1 MKKILI
7 NLFLFISLFAVNIT
21 YAEVNNNNN
30 TVIAT
35 GYGISYDASLN
46 NAFRDAIKQFVG
58 IVLDSETILANN
70 EIIKDEILTLS
81 NGNIESYEV
90 INKTEED
97 GLFIVE
103 IKAIVKNRN
112 IQNKISE
119 KISLSTNTQLDTN
132 KIAEVITKRD
142 TELDQKVLFE
152 KYVTSFFKDNYD
164 NLLYI
169 NNITLDVKEDSY
181 RDNKV
186 DYNLS
191 FSVNFDIQ
199 KYKEAITTLKE
210 NLNNIGITHHKRFF
224 INDAAI
230 HNDYLDQRHFD
241 QCSNRGEKVCL
252 AIADYIAG
260 KYVYDLYI
268 IDSSDSSLKA
278 SLRDLITPDY
288 NGYSSSSKS
297 SDYLNL
303 FFEISSN
310 NETLDLFSTTKLFD
324 GFSFKNERGVSI
336 YRYLGDFYSAY
347 VSVFLI
353 SPNFI
358 SNRKSLP
365 SVNLSYQGTLHINDI
380 DSLGNISTK
389 VELSK

>member
-1 MKKILI
+1 MIKTLAST
-7 NLFLFISLFAVNIT
+7 FLFIGLFFINIGFS
-21 YAEVNNNNN
+21 EDKNN

-35 GYGISYDASLN
+35 GYGTTYDSSLN
-46 NAFRDAIKQFVG
+46 NAFRDAIKQYVG

-90 INKTEED
+90 ISKTEED

-119 KISLSTNTQLDTN
+119 KISQSSNTQLDKN
-132 KIAEVITKRD
+132 KIAAVITKFD
-142 TELDQKVLFE
+142 TDLDQKALFE
-152 KYVTSFFKDNYD
+152 KYITSFFEENHDD
-164 NLLYI
+164 LLYI
-169 NNITLDVKEDSY
+169 NNIDLDIQEDSY
-181 RDNKV
+181 RDKKV

-191 FSVNFDIQ
+191 FSINFDMQ
-199 KYKEAITTLKE
+199 KYKKEINQLKD

-224 INDAAI
+224 ISDTALSG
-230 HNDYLDQRHFD
+230 DYIDQTHFKLCAD
-241 QCSNRGEKVCL
+241 REKTCL

-268 IDSSDSSLKA
+268 IDNPNNSSRDFLKDYMVY
-278 SLRDLITPDY
+278 SY
-288 NGYSSSSKS
+288 NGYMNSSPNRF
-297 SDYLNL
+297 SDHLNV
-303 FFEISSN
+303 FVEISAN
-310 NETLDLFSTTKLFD
+310 NETLDLFSDTKVFD
-324 GFSFKNERGVSI
+324 GLILKNKNVGYS
-336 YRYLGDFYSAY
+336 YLGDYYSAY
-347 VSVFLI
+347 TTLFII

-358 SNRKSLP
+358 KDYQKSYP
-365 SVNLSYQGTLHINDI
+365 SVIFNYQGSLHINDI
-380 DSLGNISTK
+380 DSINNISTK